1 MRWTR
6 GDETMTSSC
15 FSGFEQ
21 LQWLNDNDD
30 EAAPFDLV
38 E

>member
-21 LQWLNDNDD
+21 LQWLSDDD
-30 EAAPFDLV
+30 EAVPLELV